1 MIMYMCPHSTSTL
14 GWIDMAG
21 CNVNCTV
28 LVLYGQSMAAACV
41 AQRPWSHDSR
51 LHRIILPC
59 QMLTTLVE
67 LVLWHQVLSS
77 GISPTC
83 SCGNITAVQLEAVQ
97 PSSCLLHHM
106 LPKFQS
112 ATVMYSMQMVHAI
125 SVVMYL
131 MQMLHAISAH
141 EQTQY
146 MAHIVE
152 GKGPY
157 VYTASTHRLHCQTGG
172 LHWSVSVSILISEFM
187 HSLPGHAD
195 WEHG

>member
-1 MIMYMCPHSTSTL
+1 
-14 GWIDMAG
+14 
-21 CNVNCTV
+21 
-28 LVLYGQSMAAACV
+28 
-41 AQRPWSHDSR
+41 
-51 LHRIILPC
+51 
-59 QMLTTLVE
+59 MLTTLVE

-157 VYTASTHRLHCQTGG
+157 VYTASTHRLHCQTDRWTSLERICLNLDQRVHAQSAWTCRLGTW
-172 LHWSVSVSILISEFM
+172 LVNSEIS
-187 HSLPGHAD
+187 PGCKLVPKMRPC
-195 WEHG
+195 EV